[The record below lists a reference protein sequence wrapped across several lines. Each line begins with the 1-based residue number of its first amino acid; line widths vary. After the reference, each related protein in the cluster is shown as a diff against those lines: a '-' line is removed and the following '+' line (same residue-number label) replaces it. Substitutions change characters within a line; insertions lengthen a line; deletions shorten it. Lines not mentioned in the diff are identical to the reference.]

1 MQQSINWALGQ
12 VPTLKRRQSLAA
24 AWDLGEFGATG
35 YVPAGAG
42 DLGQFSSSDAAGK
55 AGAADGKKLKQ
66 LLRENRDKDI
76 KPFIDKI
83 GANKGD
89 ADYAAALYRALGAS
103 GIAGLGAY
111 VRRLLSSGEKTK
123 ADSAQRAI
131 GDSLG
136 LASHKI
142 KIDDKWL
149 AGFNRSGDRYNY
161 ELMAPLLKYGS
172 FSDQWLNLLG
182 NHLLTDNGGML
193 PPRSDNIWEAMSRN
207 PRFATTFF
215 GQNYGKILH
224 IANGAISGPDGA
236 EHGVSDFIHAATING
251 RDVNPKQA
259 EANVRDIASYYR
271 THQNEHAAPQI
282 RRTYADII
290 DVYWDDLFASVS
302 SPSLTFGGSGKPNDP
317 NHETTAVDNPFGP
330 GIGMP
335 DQYWG
340 VLLQETLRDPQAAA
354 HVLARYGKWRDDTTG
369 ERDKTYWYNYSHN
382 KLFPEYMKNQF
393 LQAAGTSESQRKAF
407 NQRLETIL
415 GKGIDWS
422 TSPQSALKDMSLMA
436 VKAAVHEGIAE
447 VNPDDPPKV
456 DMDAFD
462 HRREWSAFANQE
474 LKQSSGTL
482 GHPMAYQAHY
492 GVGGDDG
499 FIDPQT
505 GGVKDISEIVK
516 NPAALAAYNAW
527 LTDPAVVQAVQP
539 RFSPGD

>member
-24 AWDLGEFGATG
+24 AWDLGEFGASG

-42 DLGQFSSSDAAGK
+42 DLGQFSSSDAAGR
-55 AGAADGKKLKQ
+55 AGAADGKRLKQ

-83 GANKGD
+83 SANKGD

-111 VRRLLSSGEKTK
+111 VRRLLTSGDKTQ

-142 KIDDKWL
+142 KIDEKWL
-149 AGFNRSGDRYNY
+149 AGFNRFGDHYNY

-207 PRFATTFF
+207 PRFSTTFF

-224 IANGAISGPDGA
+224 IANGAISGPEGA
-236 EHGVSDFIHAATING
+236 EHGVPDFIHAATIDG
-251 RDVNPKQA
+251 RGVNPKQA
-259 EANVRDIASYYR
+259 EANVRNIASYYR
-271 THQNEHAAPQI
+271 THPTEHAAPQVQK
-282 RRTYADII
+282 TYADIV
-290 DVYWDDLFASVS
+290 DAYWDDLFASVS
-302 SPSLTFGGSGKPNDP
+302 SPLLTAGDPVKPNDP
-317 NHETTAVDNPFGP
+317 AHETTAVDNPFGP

-340 VLLQETLRDPQAAA
+340 GLLQETLRDPEAAA
-354 HVLARYGKWRDDTTG
+354 HVLARYEKWRLDSAH
-369 ERDKTYWYNYSHN
+369 KTSKSYWYNYSHN
-382 KLFPEYMKNQF
+382 KLFPEYMKSQF
-393 LQAAGTSESQRKAF
+393 LQAAGATQDQRKAF
-407 NQRLETIL
+407 NQRLETVL

-436 VKAAVHEGIAE
+436 VKAAVNKGISE
-447 VNPDDPPKV
+447 ISPDDPPKIN
-456 DMDAFD
+456 MDVFD
-462 HRREWSAFANQE
+462 HRRDWSDFANEE
-474 LKQSSGTL
+474 LRQSSGTL
-482 GHPMAYQAHY
+482 GHPTAYQDRY
-492 GVGGDDG
+492 GLGPDNG

-516 NPAALAAYNAW
+516 NPATLAAYNAW
-527 LTDPAVVQAVQP
+527 LTDPAVVDAVKP
-539 RFSPGD
+539 RFEPGG